1 MKKIK
6 SKSLLRAPLHMD
18 FEIGRT
24 TKKIEEILNFRKG
37 TVIKLEQSEKNVIT
51 GFVNGREFATGKTLR
66 KGGEIYIKIDGL
78 KIGRKGGN

>member
-6 SKSLLRAPLHMD
+6 ANSLMKAPLEVD

-37 TVIKLEQSEKNVIT
+37 TVIKLEQSEKNVIR
-51 GFVNGREFATGKTLR
+51 GYVNGLEFSRGKTLR
-66 KGGEIYIKIDGL
+66 KGGEIYIKIEEL
-78 KIGRKGGN
+78 VIRRKGGK

>member
-6 SKSLLRAPLHMD
+6 PKSLMRAPLEVD

-37 TVIKLEQSEKNVIT
+37 TVIKLEQSEKNVIK
-51 GFVNGREFATGKTLR
+51 GYVNGLEFATGKTLR
-66 KGGEIYIKIDGL
+66 KGGEIFIKIDDL
-78 KIGRKGGN
+78 IIRRKGGK